1 MHRRTAQ
8 PFSLD
13 FRASFAKAARV
24 GEEIKKAVKGKNSK
38 RKKTVP
44 QRARCTRFPMGI
56 KAANNS
62 FLKKRKNP

>member
-24 GEEIKKAVKGKNSK
+24 GEEIKKAVKELVNSLD
-38 RKKTVP
+38 T
-44 QRARCTRFPMGI
+44 PMTEV
-56 KAANNS
+56 S
-62 FLKKRKNP
+62 FLYEPIETWNI